1 MKLNHCPTC
10 QHEHE
15 PAPVIDGTE
24 YVPVTEAPEPTAM
37 PIDTTKPT
45 IRDHLPKLLKLLDL
59 ADKHGA
65 GVCSI
70 SITQYGSA
78 RLHLEDDSAA
88 AVDAIADE
96 LGMTGTGEKY
106 RGIYTRSNSDYTV
119 FCGHSAATCSCGTP
133 CDHTSAS

>member
-1 MKLNHCPTC
+1 MTR
-10 QHEHE
+10 QE
-15 PAPVIDGTE
+15 ASDQAV
-24 YVPVTEAPEPTAM
+24 VTAAM

-59 ADKHGA
+59 AYKHGA
-65 GVCSI
+65 DACSI

-78 RLHLEDDSAA
+78 TLQLEDDSAA

-96 LGMTGTGEKY
+96 LGIPGPTEMY
-106 RGIYTRSNSDYTV
+106 SGIYIRSSSDYTV

-133 CDHTSAS
+133 CDHTSASS